1 MCFHVPVITLSS
13 CVCATLRISN
23 DYSTRATGGVLTLR
37 LVSEAMKGG
46 SSVRWFSVSE
56 RCVTFVRS
64 DT

>member
-1 MCFHVPVITLSS
+1 MRVFVSKG
-13 CVCATLRISN
+13 
-23 DYSTRATGGVLTLR
+23 DGGRGLTLR

-64 DT
+64 ET